1 MKPGKGNTR
10 GALCCFMT
18 RFACLPEGA
27 RGAGHYRRKRGKAIR
42 HKLYSMGV
50 GLVLLGLTIFNA
62 PIYGQGLGSVVG
74 TVTDPSG
81 AIIVGAKVTATEVGT
96 GFARAATTDA
106 QGYYVLTA
114 LRPAPYDLSVEAA
127 GFSTFTQKG
136 VTLLAD
142 QTLTVNVKTQVSGTT
157 ESISV
162 VGGDVQVD
170 TSTPT
175 LKQVIEKERVQ
186 ELPLNGR
193 NAATLTLLVPGAV
206 TAPSGGADQGTT
218 KTFPGAVTISANGAR
233 QNMVSYSLDGGNYV
247 DEYTNVNQP
256 FPMPDALQE
265 FSVQTSNYSAEY
277 GQNAGAVVNVIT
289 RSGTNRFHGDVFE
302 FVRNEVF
309 NARQWQAATRDQLK
323 RNQFGG
329 VFGGPVIRDRTFFFG
344 AYQGTRFRNLGGAK
358 TITVPSAALRAT
370 ATDPAVINLL
380 KGIPVGDAGNQV
392 SFARPDRQNFNEA
405 LGKLDHSFSQN
416 DKVSGRYFY
425 NRFSRNA
432 VFDSANLLSYSDGST
447 IVSQNTLVQYT
458 HVFSV
463 NLLNSFRFSYAPET
477 ARRGPAPDAISVADL
492 GVALP
497 FQTDPKAIQQIRVN
511 GAFSFGDN
519 PTASFIRNNFTWS
532 DDVSWV
538 VGKHDLR
545 FGGVI
550 ERSQV
555 DLDNQFFQP
564 AEFSFPSLAAFLAGQ
579 LGDYSGNLAFRQG
592 AGEFKENR
600 NLFAGLYIQDNFRV
614 SRRLTLNL
622 GLRYEPFFPWHELK
636 GRVQQFRLP
645 DFLAGLH
652 STQFPKA
659 PAGVFFPGDA
669 GVPEDGVRSSLNNF
683 APRLGFAWDVFGDGK
698 TGLRGGFGI
707 FYDTRLTGIIN
718 NRFVDQTPFS
728 PQFILSTQTGAV
740 RPGSFSDPLCVN
752 AATQA
757 AFHCTAQAAVY
768 PFPATFPPPAS
779 TPFTLNQLILSWD
792 PVNKYQVPTV
802 FNWNLSVEHQ
812 FPYSVLVRGA
822 YVGSHSSHLTETLNL
837 NPSPV
842 GGGARRLNQ
851 IAGAPLFSDIQQDLQ
866 DINSNY
872 NSLQLSFEKR
882 ASHGLTL
889 LGSYTWSKSI
899 DDLPPGAGV
908 TGFDTYS
915 ARPWDDPLRHDFD
928 YGPSEFDHTHRFVGS
943 YVWQLPALTKSNRL
957 LRTAL
962 GDWQFSGIVSA
973 QTGRPVTV
981 LSGVNNSGTGI
992 GQDRA
997 NIVSAAYG
1005 EGACAGNT
1013 KACKSLLNPAAFV
1026 ANPTRTF
1033 GNIGKGSLRFP
1044 GFYSWDMALAKNFPF
1059 SERIKLQLRAEFFN
1073 IFNRVN
1079 FDETIATGNFA
1090 KLSSKGNFGALN
1102 QATDPRIGQL
1112 ALKLFF

>member
-1 MKPGKGNTR
+1 M
-10 GALCCFMT
+10 
-18 RFACLPEGA
+18 
-27 RGAGHYRRKRGKAIR
+27 RRKLTR
-42 HKLYSMGV
+42 SV
-50 GLVLLGLTIFNA
+50 TGLVLCCLLALSGVA
-62 PIYGQGLGSVVG
+62 GAQGLGSIVG
-74 TVTDPSG
+74 TVTDPTG
-81 AIIVGAKVTATEVGT
+81 AVIAGAKVTATEVGT
-96 GFARAATTDA
+96 GFARTTTTDA
-106 QGYYVLTA
+106 EGRYVLA
-114 LRPAPYDLSVEAA
+114 SLRPAQYDLSVEAA
-127 GFSTFTQKG
+127 GFRTFSQKG

-142 QTLTVNVKTQVSGTT
+142 QTLTLGMAVQVGAQSEVISVTT
-157 ESISV
+157 EA
-162 VGGDVQVD
+162 VQVD

-175 LKQVIEKERVQ
+175 LKQVIERERVQ

-206 TAPSGGADQGTT
+206 AAPSGGADQGTT
-218 KTFPGAVTISANGAR
+218 KTFPGAVTIAANGAR

-277 GQNAGAVVNVIT
+277 GQNAGAVVNVVT
-289 RSGTNRFHGDVFE
+289 RSGTNNFHGDAFE

-309 NARQWQAATRDQLK
+309 NARQWQAAKRDQLK

-329 VFGGPVIRDRTFFFG
+329 VFGGPIIHDRTFFF
-344 AYQGTRFRNLGGAK
+344 ASFQATRFRNVGGAR

-380 KGIPVGDAGNQV
+380 KGIPVGDANNQV
-392 SFARPDRQNFNEA
+392 SFARPDRQNFNEV
-405 LGKLDHSFSQN
+405 LGKVDHSFSQK

-432 VFDSANLLSYSDGST
+432 VFDPANFLTYSDGST
-447 IVSQNTLVQYT
+447 IVSQNTLITYT
-458 HVFSV
+458 HVFSS
-463 NLLNSFRFSYAPET
+463 NLLNSFRFSYANEKAT
-477 ARRGPAPDAISVADL
+477 RGPAADAISVNDL

-497 FQTDPKAIQQIRVN
+497 FQAAPKAIQQIRIN

-519 PTASFIRNNFTWS
+519 PNATFFRDNFTWG
-532 DDVSWV
+532 DDVNWV
-538 VGKHDLR
+538 LGKHDLR

-550 ERSQV
+550 ERSRV
-555 DLDNQFFQP
+555 DLDNKFFQP
-564 AEFSFPSLAAFLAGQ
+564 AEFSFPSLTAFLAGQ

-592 AGEFKENR
+592 AGEFKLNR
-600 NLFAGLYIQDNFRV
+600 NYFIGFYVQDNFRV
-614 SRRLTLNL
+614 SRRLTVNL
-622 GLRYEPFFPWHELK
+622 GLRYEPFLPWHELK

-645 DFLAGLH
+645 DFLSGIH
-652 STQFPKA
+652 SKQFPNA
-659 PAGVFFPGDA
+659 PAGVFFPGDV
-669 GVPEDGVRSSLNNF
+669 GVPEDGVGASLNNL
-683 APRLGFAWDVFGDGK
+683 APRIGFAYDVFGDGR
-698 TGLRGGFGI
+698 TSVRGGFGI

-740 RPGSFSDPLCVN
+740 RPGSFSDPLCTK
-752 AATQA
+752 AATQT
-757 AFHCTAQAAVY
+757 AFGCTSQSGVY
-768 PFPATFPPPAS
+768 PFPATFPPPAN

-802 FNWNLSVEHQ
+802 YNWNLSVERQ
-812 FPYSVLVRGA
+812 LPYSVLARAA
-822 YVGSHSSHLTETLNL
+822 YVGSHSSHLTETINL

-842 GGGARRLNQ
+842 GGGNRRLNT

-866 DINSNY
+866 DINSSY
-872 NSLQLSFEKR
+872 HSLQLSAEKR
-882 ASHGLTL
+882 MAAGLTI

-915 ARPWDDPLRHDFD
+915 ARPWDDPLRHQFD
-928 YGPSEFDHTHRFVGS
+928 RGPSEFDHTHRFVAS
-943 YVWQLPALTKSNRL
+943 YVWQLPKLGGANGLVRGV
-957 LRTAL
+957 L
-962 GDWQFSGIVSA
+962 GDWQLSGLVSA
-973 QTGRPVTV
+973 QTGRPITI

-997 NIVSAAYG
+997 NIVANAYG
-1005 EGACAGNT
+1005 SGACAGST
-1013 KACKSLLNPAAFV
+1013 KACKDWIAPTSFVNNPAG
-1026 ANPTRTF
+1026 TF
-1033 GNIGKGSLRFP
+1033 GNVGKGSLRFP
-1044 GFYSWDMALAKNFPF
+1044 GAFTWDMAFTKNFSF
-1059 SERIKLQLRAEFFN
+1059 TERYKLQFRAEFFN

-1079 FDETIATGNFA
+1079 FDESIATGNFA

-1102 QATDPRIGQL
+1102 QAGDPRIGQL